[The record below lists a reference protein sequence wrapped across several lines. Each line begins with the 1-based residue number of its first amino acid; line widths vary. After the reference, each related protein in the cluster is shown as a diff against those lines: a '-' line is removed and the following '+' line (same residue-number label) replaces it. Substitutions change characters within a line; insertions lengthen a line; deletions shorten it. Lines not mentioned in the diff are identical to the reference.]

1 MSWDD
6 LRQEISAGRPV
17 IIWQVGQMWPGT
29 PISYTAEDGQTTTV
43 AYFEHTMIVT
53 GYSPALVYVV
63 DAYSGQDQIY
73 DLNAFLIS
81 WAVLGQRA
89 VVLEGEIP
97 AKPTVAPLTGQ
108 AYTVQPGETLSGLA
122 EQFNVPWQDLAEL
135 NQIAYPYLLY
145 YGQTLR
151 LPGSVDQAAAEST
164 PTAQPSPTPSPVPP
178 EPVEAAGM
186 LVVRPGDSLLGLADQ
201 YQVTW
206 QALVAAN
213 GLTYPYFIYP
223 DQSLRLPPEARQPSP
238 TLEATPQPAGA
249 GQAYIVQPGD
259 TLFKLGRQFNMDW
272 TLIAEANSITYPYQL
287 YAGQALQIP

>member
-1 MSWDD
+1 
-6 LRQEISAGRPV
+6 
-17 IIWQVGQMWPGT
+17 
-29 PISYTAEDGQTTTV
+29 
-43 AYFEHTMIVT
+43 
-53 GYSPALVYVV
+53 
-63 DAYSGQDQIY
+63 
-73 DLNAFLIS
+73 
-81 WAVLGQRA
+81 
-89 VVLEGEIP
+89 LEGEIP

-122 EQFNVPWQDLAEL
+122 EQFKIPWQDLAEL

-164 PTAQPSPTPSPVPP
+164 ATAQPSPTPSPVPS
-178 EPVEAAGM
+178 EPVANAGM
-186 LVVRPGDSLLGLADQ
+186 LIIRPGDSLLGLADQ

-223 DQSLRLPPEARQPSP
+223 DQSLHLPPEARQPTP
-238 TLEATPQPAGA
+238 TLEPTQTVQPTVTPQPAGA
-249 GQAYIVQPGD
+249 GQSYVVQPGD
-259 TLFKLGRQFNMDW
+259 TLFKLGRQFNLDW
-272 TLIAEANSITYPYQL
+272 VLIAQANSITYPYQL